1 MTELRARLKA
11 TSAAFQTRESSVA
24 ELREAVQQS
33 RLELRAGQEKARAQA
48 KKLEEQVSVLLL
60 PLLFGLG
67 KGRLFLLLVVGV

>member
-33 RLELRAGQEKARAQA
+33 RLELRAEQEKARAQA
-48 KKLEEQVSVLLL
+48 RKLEEQVSLLL
-60 PLLFGLG
+60 PPLLFRPWKRYSSCSCLW
-67 KGRLFLLLVVGV
+67 